1 MAKAK
6 RRSLSVTM
14 VKGFDLG
21 GSLADLPRAG
31 KLGLAGMEERVRL
44 LNGSMNIESEL
55 GKGTRVTIQVPI

>member
-1 MAKAK
+1 M
-6 RRSLSVTM
+6 TM